1 MLILRVSFTK
11 WRVPGTKLCD
21 VLLCFLL
28 FCFFFLE
35 APSFI
40 YVFSVCKAIFQCDFT
55 FLTLNST
62 IEFVIYFNL
71 AIDKYIY
78 IFKHNFTKAVVV
90 KWSKVLR
97 TEPIHTTGEG
107 SNPRRHRQDFW
118 PVKMLQTI
126 FFCVYIYFT
135 LLFKSL
141 ILN

>member
-11 WRVPGTKLCD
+11 WRVPGTKLCN

-28 FCFFFLE
+28 FWVFF
-35 APSFI
+35 SW
-40 YVFSVCKAIFQCDFT
+40 SAIFHLRIQRLKSYISVWFYFFNVEFDD
-55 FLTLNST
+55 T
-62 IEFVIYFNL
+62 ICCFNL

-78 IFKHNFTKAVVV
+78 IFKHNFTKGVVV

-107 SNPRRHRQDFW
+107 SNPRRNRQDFW